1 MALLEINRNPS
12 RRDLAWFGAV
22 LLLFFV
28 VIGGG
33 RRPRADSEVA
43 RNICGAPGPSSRS
56 LYYAVPGLRRPM
68 FVGWMYAA
76 YPMGFVVSHL
86 LLGLVYFG
94 VVTPI
99 GLLMRAVGHDP
110 MARRFDRSA
119 PTYWV
124 AREQA
129 PDVKRYFRQF

>member
-28 VIGGG
+28 VIGGVAG
-33 RRPRADSEVA
+33 RALHSDLA
-43 RNICGAPGPSSRS
+43 RHVLWGAGSV
-56 LYYAVPGLRRPM
+56 LALVYYAAPPLRRPM

-76 YPMGFVVSHL
+76 YPIGFVVSHV

-110 MARRFDRSA
+110 MARHFDRSS
-119 PTYWV
+119 PTYWI
-124 AREQA
+124 ARERVL
-129 PDVKRYFRQF
+129 DVKRYFRQF

>member
-22 LLLFFV
+22 LLAFFV
-28 VIGGG
+28 VSGGVLG
-33 RRPRADSEVA
+33 RALHSEETRNLLWGTGILLALVYYTVPSVRRA
-43 RNICGAPGPSSRS
+43 
-56 LYYAVPGLRRPM
+56 M

-76 YPMGFVVSHL
+76 YPVGFVISHL

-94 VVTPI
+94 VITPI

-124 AREQA
+124 ARERVD
-129 PDVKRYFRQF
+129 DVKRYFQQF

>member
-22 LLLFFV
+22 LLLFFAV
-28 VIGGG
+28 VGGVVG
-33 RRPRADSEVA
+33 RTLASDVA
-43 RNICGAPGPSSRS
+43 RNVLWGAGAG
-56 LYYAVPGLRRPM
+56 LALVYYSVPALRRPM

-76 YPMGFVVSHL
+76 YPIGLLVSHL

-119 PTYWV
+119 STYWI
-124 AREQA
+124 ARKQA
-129 PDVKRYFRQF
+129 RDVRRYFRQF